1 MAEWEGPGFVD
12 HHTHLLRVAAGV
24 RPCYDLLE
32 KGSIADWHREVAAKG
47 STPMDEPPE
56 PIQVEDLELALEASL
71 RQAARL
77 GLVQITEAGMRDW
90 AHFDALLRLR
100 ERGELP
106 VRVRIL
112 VASGAAAGPKDLR
125 TTGDPFVEIEGM
137 KFYAD
142 GWVGPRTCALCYP
155 FEDREGD
162 SGVLFLDGPTLARR
176 ADPFAMAGFRIATHA
191 IGDKAIEAVLDAYE
205 LIYGSGCAQASPRIE
220 HAQVLRPD
228 LVERMAEM
236 GVVACIQPSFAVS
249 DAKSAWAAL
258 GDRMATAYRW
268 SMLLDAGVPVISGS
282 DFPIEDLSPLVGL
295 RRLVT
300 GQDDQGEVVARPV
313 GLVDAL
319 ALMSDRWAGTVV
331 LSDDPHQVPPEE
343 LGSLE
348 VVQTLPSS
356 S

>member
-24 RPCYDLLE
+24 RPCYDLAQS
-32 KGSIADWHREVAAKG
+32 GSITDWHKQVASRG

-56 PIQVEDLELALEASL
+56 PIQVEDLDGALEVAL

-77 GLVQITEAGMRDW
+77 GLVQVTEAGLRDW
-90 AHFDALLRLR
+90 SHFDALLRLR
-100 ERGELP
+100 DDGPLP

-112 VASGAAAGPKDLR
+112 VASGAADSPKDLR
-125 TTGDPFVEIEGM
+125 RTGDPFVEIEGM

-155 FEDREGD
+155 FDDRQGD
-162 SGVLFLDGPTLARR
+162 SGVLFMDGPTLARR
-176 ADPFAMAGFRIATHA
+176 AEPFALAGFRIATHA
-191 IGDKAIEAVLDAYE
+191 IGDRAIESVLDAYE
-205 LIYGSGCAQASPRIE
+205 MIYGTGCAGAAPRIE

-228 LVERMAEM
+228 LVERMAAM

-249 DAKSAWAAL
+249 DAPEAWPAL
-258 GDRMATAYRW
+258 GTRMATAYRW
-268 SMLLDAGVPVISGS
+268 SLLLEAGVPVITGS

-300 GQDDQGEVVARPV
+300 GESDAGERVAQPID
-313 GLVDAL
+313 LADAL
-319 ALMSDRWAGTVV
+319 ALMTDGWAGSVV
-331 LSDDPHQVPPEE
+331 LSDDPHDVDPRL

-348 VVQTLPSS
+348 VVETRPSS